1 MTRYISLQGLYDL
14 DNTIFEKMVLPNG
27 LDKNVFINN
36 LLEQSYEFEVLYPN
50 PMYMKN
56 MLEQYSLM
64 KLPQWQ
70 RMYNIMTKEYN
81 ALENAQL
88 VEEVTTNTTG
98 NTTGN
103 NASNANNI
111 NKVTG
116 YDSVNA
122 VPSGENESTSNDSYT
137 NNSTGKSTVKSERHG
152 SIGVVTPQSM
162 LQQELQVCMHNVMT
176 YIIDDILQKFTIM
189 LY

>member
-36 LLEQSYEFEVLYPN
+36 LLEQSFEFEVLYPN

-56 MLEQYSLM
+56 MLEQYCLM
-64 KLPQWQ
+64 QLPQWQ
-70 RMYNIMTKEYN
+70 RMYNILTKEYN

-98 NTTGN
+98 TQQGN
-103 NASNANNI
+103 SNGTHNQI

-116 YDSVNA
+116 YDSVNT
-122 VPSGENESTSNDSYT
+122 VPSGENEDT
-137 NNSTGKSTVKSERHG
+137 NNDTYSNNSVGKSTVKSERHG

-162 LQQELQVCMHNVMT
+162 LMQELQVCKHNVMQ

>member
-1 MTRYISLQGLYDL
+1 MTRYISLQGIYNL
-14 DNTIFEKMVLPNG
+14 DSTIFDDTVLPQG
-27 LDKNVFINN
+27 LDKEVFINN

-50 PMYMKN
+50 PSYLKA
-56 MLEQYSLM
+56 MLKQYSM
-64 KLPQWQ
+64 MRMHAWQ
-70 RMYNIMTKEYN
+70 RMYNVLTKDYN

-98 NTTGN
+98 TQQGN
-103 NASNANNI
+103 SNGTRNQI

-122 VPSGENESTSNDSYT
+122 VPSGENEDTNNDTYS
-137 NNSTGKSTVKSERHG
+137 NNSTGKSVVKSERHG

-162 LQQELQVCMHNVMT
+162 LMQELQVCKHNVIE

>member
-1 MTRYISLQGLYDL
+1 MSRYISLQGLYDL
-14 DNTIFEKMVLPNG
+14 DSTIFEKLVLPNG
-27 LDKNVFINN
+27 LDKVVFINN

-50 PMYMKN
+50 PLYMKN
-56 MLEQYSLM
+56 MLEQYCLM
-64 KLPQWQ
+64 RMPAWQ
-70 RMYNIMTKEYN
+70 RMYNVMTKDYN

-88 VEEVTTNTTG
+88 VEEVITNTTG

-122 VPSGENESTSNDSYT
+122 VPNGENESTSNDSYT

-162 LQQELQVCMHNVMT
+162 LQQELQVCKHNVME

>member
-1 MTRYISLQGLYDL
+1 MSRYISLQGLYDL
-14 DNTIFEKMVLPNG
+14 DSTIFDKIVLPSG
-27 LDKNVFINN
+27 IDKNVFINN

-56 MLEQYSLM
+56 MLEQYCLM
-64 KLPQWQ
+64 RMPAWQ
-70 RMYNIMTKEYN
+70 RMYNVLTKEYN

-98 NTTGN
+98 KTTGTN
-103 NASNANNI
+103 NSNSNQI

-122 VPSGENESTSNDSYT
+122 VPSGENVDTSNDTYS
-137 NNSTGKSTVKSERHG
+137 NDSTGKSVVKSERHG

-162 LQQELQVCMHNVMT
+162 LQQELQVCKHNVMEF
-176 YIIDDILQKFTIM
+176 IIDDILQKFTIM

>member
-1 MTRYISLQGLYDL
+1 MSRYISLQGLYDL
-14 DNTIFEKMVLPNG
+14 DSTIFEKLVLPNG

-64 KLPQWQ
+64 RLPQWQ
-70 RMYNIMTKEYN
+70 RMYNVMTKEYN

-98 NTTGN
+98 TQQGN
-103 NASNANNI
+103 SNGTRNQI

-122 VPSGENESTSNDSYT
+122 VPSGENEDTNNDTYS
-137 NNSTGKSTVKSERHG
+137 NNSTGKSVVKSERHG

-162 LQQELQVCMHNVMT
+162 LMQELQVCKHNVME